1 MKLTDC
7 ILIFAQ
13 NVVFS
18 FMHVITTNLNQN
30 YKQLLID
37 EWPIDSQEET
47 ATLSVLV
54 VASWSKCFC
63 CYMISYCASFHT
75 ISSIMHFDTTRVRI
89 SISFMNKFFWSLL
102 ALLTVH
108 KMTAV
113 TDYFRFPPEW
123 LREVKK
129 HPINA
134 VSPAR
139 SLLCLINEHKAQWGI
154 QNCKNTLAKWVF

>member
-54 VASWSKCFC
+54 VAS
-63 CYMISYCASFHT
+63 
-75 ISSIMHFDTTRVRI
+75 
-89 SISFMNKFFWSLL
+89 
-102 ALLTVH
+102 
-108 KMTAV
+108 
-113 TDYFRFPPEW
+113 
-123 LREVKK
+123 
-129 HPINA
+129 
-134 VSPAR
+134 
-139 SLLCLINEHKAQWGI
+139 
-154 QNCKNTLAKWVF
+154 